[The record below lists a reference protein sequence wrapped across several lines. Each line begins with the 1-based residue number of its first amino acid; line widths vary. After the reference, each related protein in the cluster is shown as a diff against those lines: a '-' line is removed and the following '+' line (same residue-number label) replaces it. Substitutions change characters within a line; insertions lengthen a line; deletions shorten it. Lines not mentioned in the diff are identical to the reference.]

1 MTKKCTEI
9 NFVLEGREKLSLKT
23 IFNKMATSYLLLGSK
38 ILQLMIVHILFNTNE
53 VVEALS

>member
-38 ILQLMIVHILFNTNE
+38 ILQLMIIHILFNTNE